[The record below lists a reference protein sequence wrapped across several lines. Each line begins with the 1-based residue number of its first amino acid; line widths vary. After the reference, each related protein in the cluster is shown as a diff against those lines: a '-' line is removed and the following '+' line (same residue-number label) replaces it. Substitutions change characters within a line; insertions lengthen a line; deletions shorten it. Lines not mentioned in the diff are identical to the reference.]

1 MWPIGCG
8 YDAAVAVGLL
18 DEMVVLLHP
27 TAIALKEFG
36 IPLYGGEIGR
46 REEGKHVLCADLM
59 R

>member
-1 MWPIGCG
+1 MWPVGRG

-36 IPLYGGEIGR
+36 VPLYGGEIGR
-46 REEGKHVLCADLM
+46 RE
-59 R
+59 

>member
-1 MWPIGCG
+1 MCPVGRG

-46 REEGKHVLCADLM
+46 REYWEHVLCADLM